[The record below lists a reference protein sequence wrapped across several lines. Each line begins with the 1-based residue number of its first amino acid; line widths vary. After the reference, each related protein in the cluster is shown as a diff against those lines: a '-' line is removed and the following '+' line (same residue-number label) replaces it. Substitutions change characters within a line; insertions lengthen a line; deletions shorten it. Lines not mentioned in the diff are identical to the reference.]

1 MRRPPRVP
9 ATSLD
14 PELEERLRKL
24 QADLNATYN
33 RLLGFTGAG
42 DEHATPVADLQERA
56 VQLETLQE
64 RAVQLESKI
73 SRLRLHAP
81 SSDPFMEPISLAGVQ
96 EELPSDVVL
105 LAYHVVGEEIM
116 AFVNGDDGM
125 RLVRNLG
132 PVAVVAELLQR
143 LTRGGS
149 AFV

>member
-42 DEHATPVADLQERA
+42 DEHETPVAD
-56 VQLETLQE
+56 LQE

-81 SSDPFMEPISLAGVQ
+81 SSDPFMEPISLAGVK

-105 LAYHVVGEEIM
+105 LAYHVVGDEI
-116 AFVNGDDGM
+116 
-125 RLVRNLG
+125 RLR
-132 PVAVVAELLQR
+132 P
-143 LTRGGS
+143 
-149 AFV
+149 